1 MKKKILS
8 VISIALVLITAF
20 SVFAVAANKTI
31 TPIWRPK
38 VTKISP
44 TINSVKIDFE
54 YEDEDF
60 KILVYRK
67 DAKDGSKWTRVGVTK
82 PGAETYT
89 DKTVKPNASYYYT
102 IKAYYKANDAEK
114 TEYLTKSSGDFL
126 VTTNLAKP
134 SFSLISNMG
143 RGIVME
149 WKTRND
155 ASGFAIYRSLTG
167 KKDSWTRIAT
177 INSGKEGK
185 YIDKKVN
192 IGDTYYYCFK
202 AFKTIGNKTYYSAA
216 SKVHKKV
223 ISGVTPPQNF
233 KAVVKE
239 DGVYITYDKVPGVL
253 GYSVYRR
260 EEGTD
265 TWVKIFKTGSVNKLG
280 CVDTTA
286 EKGKVYT
293 YTAKSYKTVN
303 GKTTSSKSAK
313 DIKLINLV
321 SAPEIAFNPA
331 QITFKDYYEKFEVS
345 LSLANFEKS
354 DKPAIY
360 VNGKLNADPDAV
372 FSYEINEKK
381 SDDKT
386 LVLTVSRV
394 KPGTGVL
401 KVEHPRYAVYA
412 ELKVNCPE
420 LAYDADIKVIE
431 ENSKTGIEAAKN
443 AANLLEES
451 LTNAEKKATL
461 VENAKKQLNA
471 AKTYLDVA
479 ETAMDKYEKEYDKY
493 SDYKADKKLV
503 DDYADAVEDAIDD
516 LTGEAIADSNIRDAI
531 RELEAVK

>member
-8 VISIALVLITAF
+8 VISIVLVLITAF
-20 SVFAVAANKTI
+20 SVFAVAASKAI
-31 TPIWRPK
+31 TPIWKPV

-67 DAKDGSKWTRVGVTK
+67 DVKTGSKWTRIGVTK
-82 PGAETYT
+82 AGAESYT
-89 DKTVKPNASYYYT
+89 DKTVKPNTSYYYT
-102 IKAYYKANDAEK
+102 IKAYYKANDAER

-126 VTTNLAKP
+126 VTTTLAKP

-143 RGIVME
+143 KGVVMQ
-149 WKTRND
+149 WKTRGD
-155 ASGFAIYRSLTG
+155 ASGYAIYRSLTG
-167 KKDSWTRIAT
+167 KKNTWTRIAT
-177 INSGKEGK
+177 INSGKAGQ
-185 YIDKKVN
+185 YIDTKVN

-202 AFKTIGNKTYYSAA
+202 AFKTIGNKTYYSA
-216 SKVHKKV
+216 SSTVHKRV

-233 KAVVKE
+233 KALVKE
-239 DGVYITYDKVPGVL
+239 DGIYITYDKVPGVL
-253 GYSVYRR
+253 GYSIYRR
-260 EEGTD
+260 EDGSK
-265 TWVKIFKTGSVNKLG
+265 TWTKIAQTTSVNKLG
-280 CVDTTA
+280 VVDTTA
-286 EKGKVYT
+286 EEGKLYY

-303 GKTTSSKSAK
+303 GKTTSSKSATN
-313 DIKLINLV
+313 IKVINLV
-321 SAPEIAFNPA
+321 TVPEIAFDPA
-331 QITFKDYYEKFEVS
+331 EITFKDYYEKIEVS
-345 LSLANFEKS
+345 LSLANFEES

-360 VNGKLNADPDAV
+360 VNGKLNEDPDAV
-372 FSYEINEKK
+372 FTYEINEKK

-394 KPGTGVL
+394 KAGTGVL
-401 KVEHPRYAVYA
+401 KVEHPRYAVSA

-471 AKTYLDVA
+471 AKSYLDIA
-479 ETAMDKYEKEYDKY
+479 ETTMDKYEKEYEKY
-493 SDYKADKKLV
+493 SDYKADEKIV
-503 DDYADAVEDAIDD
+503 DDYLDAVEDAIED
-516 LTGEAIADSNIRDAI
+516 LTGETIADSNIRDAI

>member
-8 VISIALVLITAF
+8 VISVILVLITAL
-20 SVFAVAANKTI
+20 SVFAVAASAAI
-31 TPIWRPK
+31 TPIWKPE

-44 TINSVKIDFE
+44 TINSVKIEFE

-67 DAKDGSKWTRVGVTK
+67 DAKSGAKWSRIGVTK
-82 PGAETYT
+82 AGATSYT
-89 DKTVKPNASYYYT
+89 DTTIKPNTSYYYT

-114 TEYLTKSSGDFL
+114 TEYLTKSAGDFL
-126 VTTNLAKP
+126 VTTTLAKP

-143 RGIVME
+143 KGVVMQWNTRG
-149 WKTRND
+149 D
-155 ASGFAIYRSLTG
+155 ASGFAIYRSTTG
-167 KKDSWTRIAT
+167 KKDTWTRIAT
-177 INSGKEGK
+177 INSGKAGQ
-185 YIDKKVN
+185 YIDTKVN

-202 AFKTIGNKTYYSAA
+202 AFKTIGNKTYYSASSA
-216 SKVHKKV
+216 VSKRV

-233 KAVVKE
+233 KAQVKE
-239 DGVYITYDKVPGVL
+239 DGIYITYDKVPGVL
-253 GYSVYRR
+253 GYSIYRR
-260 EEGTD
+260 AAD
-265 TWVKIFKTGSVNKLG
+265 SKTWTKIAQTTSVNKLG
-280 CVDTTA
+280 VVDTTA
-286 EKGKVYT
+286 EEGKVYY

-303 GKTTSSKSAK
+303 GKTTSSKSATN
-313 DIKLINLV
+313 IKVLNLV
-321 SAPEIAFNPA
+321 TAPEIAFDPA
-331 QITFKDYYEKFEVS
+331 EITFKDYYENIEVS
-345 LSLANFEKS
+345 LSLANFEES

-360 VNGKLNADPDAV
+360 VNGKLNSDPDAV

-386 LVLTVSRV
+386 LVITVSRV
-394 KPGTGVL
+394 KAGTGVL
-401 KVEHPRYAVYA
+401 KVEHPRYAVSA

-420 LAYDADIKVIE
+420 LSYDADVKVIE

-461 VENAKKQLNA
+461 IENAKKQLNA
-471 AKTYLDVA
+471 AKSYLEIA
-479 ETAMDKYEKEYDKY
+479 ETAMDKYEDEYEKY

-516 LTGEAIADSNIRDAI
+516 LSGETITDSNIRDAI